1 MPAVL
6 VALYESHATAARV
19 RTQLVHD
26 GFPTDRVDLASPREP
41 GPAGLIAAGS
51 ASEQFREYFESLF
64 DDERERRHASCLADR
79 VRSGAAAITVHP
91 RGETEIE
98 RAIQIL
104 ARYRPLEIERE
115 HLDDTALEKAAS
127 DHERPFLP
135 RVLSGTGPENSRP
148 EQ

>member
-6 VALYESHATAARV
+6 VALYDSHATAARV

-51 ASEQFREYFESLF
+51 ASDQFREYFESLF
-64 DDERERRHASCLADR
+64 DDDQERRHARYLAER
-79 VRSGAAAITVHP
+79 VRGGAAAIAVHP

-98 RAIQIL
+98 RALAIL
-104 ARYRPLEIERE
+104 AHHRPLEIERE
-115 HLDDTALEKAAS
+115 HLDDTTFEKAAS
-127 DHERPFLP
+127 DHERSFLS
-135 RVLSGTGPENSRP
+135 RVLTGTRP
-148 EQ
+148 GHPSSDR